1 MRAQVRPPS
10 PSLPLTLSPY
20 GPGATPLLFYPPK
33 QLDSISMTVHEVVGR
48 VELAG
53 RQILMLEEDRDRLK
67 AVIAARKFLPLTLP
81 RKTFPLSLSLPA
93 QTQQRTRFST
103 KRSCVPCAT

>member
-1 MRAQVRPPS
+1 MEGTSGRSTSPSRAGGSQVLGMTSGTSMRA
-10 PSLPLTLSPY
+10 
-20 GPGATPLLFYPPK
+20 

-67 AVIAARKFLPLTLP
+67 AVIAAQDEILNQKISALRCGNGGT
-81 RKTFPLSLSLPA
+81 
-93 QTQQRTRFST
+93 
-103 KRSCVPCAT
+103 